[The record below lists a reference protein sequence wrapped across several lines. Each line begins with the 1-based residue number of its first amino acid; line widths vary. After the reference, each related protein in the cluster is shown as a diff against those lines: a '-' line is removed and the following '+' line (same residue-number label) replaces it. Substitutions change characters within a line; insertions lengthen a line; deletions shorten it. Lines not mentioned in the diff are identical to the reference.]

1 MPPVLG
7 CKAHALLAHMI
18 VVLAFLARGNARQ
31 AGSELSAGQFLLP
44 ILALIDEDDT
54 SILVYNLDLRFL
66 LGVRRVN
73 RLRSI
78 LLLL

>member
-1 MPPVLG
+1 
-7 CKAHALLAHMI
+7 MI

-54 SILVYNLDLRFL
+54 SILGYNLDLRFL
-66 LGVRRVN
+66 LGV
-73 RLRSI
+73 
-78 LLLL
+78 